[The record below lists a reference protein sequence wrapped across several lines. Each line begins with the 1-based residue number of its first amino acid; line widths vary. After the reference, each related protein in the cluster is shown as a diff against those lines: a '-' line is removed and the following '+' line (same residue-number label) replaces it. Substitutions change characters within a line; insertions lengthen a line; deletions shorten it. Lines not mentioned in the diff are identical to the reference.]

1 MGNELIIRQ
10 QDLVENPT
18 ARVPVCLVLD
28 ASGSMSGEP
37 IKELNDG
44 VKIFYN
50 SVYEDEIA
58 RYSAEICIVTFGSTA
73 KLELDFANIERQ
85 KVPRIK
91 ANGTTPMG
99 SAVELA
105 LDLLEQ
111 RKQEYSDVG
120 VDYYQP
126 WMVLMTDGK
135 PTDDIK
141 SSVKRTRNLIEQHKL
156 TIFPIGIGEYA
167 DMDILAR
174 FSPNRTPLR
183 LKGLNFK
190 DFFEWLSKSVTR
202 VSHSMPGE
210 TIELDID
217 GIKGW
222 SEI

>member
-1 MGNELIIRQ
+1 MGDLVIRQ

-44 VKIFYN
+44 VRLFFDSIM
-50 SVYEDEIA
+50 EDEIA
-58 RYSAEICIVTFGSTA
+58 RYSAEICIVTFSTQA
-73 KLELDFANIERQ
+73 KVELDFASIERQ
-85 KVPRIK
+85 VIPNIK

-99 SAVELA
+99 KAVEIS
-105 LDLLEQ
+105 LDMLEQ
-111 RKQEYSDVG
+111 RKQEYSEVG

-135 PTDDIK
+135 PTDNINKAVERTVKLIK
-141 SSVKRTRNLIEQHKL
+141 NNKL
-156 TIFPIGIGEYA
+156 TIFPIGIGDHA

-174 FSPNRTPLR
+174 FSPKRTPLK
-183 LKGLNFK
+183 LKGLNFH
-190 DFFEWLSKSVTR
+190 DFFEWLSQSVSK
-202 VSHSMPGE
+202 VSQSTPGE
-210 TIELDID
+210 VIELDVD

-222 SEI
+222 GEL